1 VRHIWEKSV
10 CTELRSATGS
20 FGTCHPAG
28 GDARSRELMML
39 PGVRLMLQ
47 GACREMG
54 ALARANVYGTQDYGK
69 GRLRKGDLSPRQT
82 VHELRQY

>member
-1 VRHIWEKSV
+1 MRHIWEKSV

-39 PGVRLMLQ
+39 RGVRLGLQ
-47 GACREMG
+47 GASREMKMAE
-54 ALARANVYGTQDYGK
+54 ALVEGLPGRYVGLHGRAAVAG
-69 GRLRKGDLSPRQT
+69 GDPGL
-82 VHELRQY
+82 VK

>member
-1 VRHIWEKSV
+1 
-10 CTELRSATGS
+10 
-20 FGTCHPAG
+20 
-28 GDARSRELMML
+28 ML